1 MPAIQRVFLAAPTM
15 LLAALVSFLA
25 LSTEPA
31 RAQNIVD
38 QWASVKPPPPPELKP
53 VTVDPKTTALLML
66 DFVKPSC
73 NPERGS
79 RCVATLPAVKKLLD
93 EARGKDMLVVY
104 SAYGKLTQKDI
115 VPEVA
120 PNGSEPFVVSSV
132 NKYLRTDL
140 EKILKDKGIQ
150 TVITVGTF
158 AHGAVLTTAG
168 ASAERGFNVIVPIDG
183 MSFDNLYAEQYTAWH
198 LSNAPG
204 IGNKTTLTKIDMM
217 KF

>member
-1 MPAIQRVFLAAPTM
+1 MAGRRIVAIMTATLLAAP
-15 LLAALVSFLA
+15 AAFPPLWA
-25 LSTEPA
+25 APA
-31 RAQNIVD
+31 RAQDIVEL
-38 QWASVKPPPPPELKP
+38 WASVKAPPPPELKP

-120 PNGSEPFVVSSV
+120 PNGSEPLVVSSV

-158 AHGAVLTTAG
+158 AHGAVLATAG
-168 ASAERGFNVIVPIDG
+168 ASAERGFNVIVPVDG
-183 MSFDNLYAEQYTAWH
+183 MSYDNPYAEQYTAWH